1 MWSTCVRT
9 GFVKISGHRPN
20 TFDRYDI
27 VSDCYLDMFTGS
39 GTRVLGGRG
48 RRCSGTGATHQY
60 TVEYTVCYSEP
71 NLNLLLI
78 QNRGRHGGD

>member
-1 MWSTCVRT
+1 MRSRT
-9 GFVKISGHRPN
+9 SALDSLKISGHKTRS

-27 VSDCYLDMFTGS
+27 VSDADLEDAS
-39 GTRVLGGRG
+39 RKLEVAREVSEGRG

-71 NLNLLLI
+71 NLN
-78 QNRGRHGGD
+78 R